1 MDTYVEL
8 NGGDAVVD
16 TCDDLLGGP
25 GRVKVSDVLTC
36 ATMKKG
42 RDG

>member
-1 MDTYVEL
+1 MDRYVEP

-16 TCDDLLGGP
+16 TCDDLLGDP
-25 GRVKVSDVLTC
+25 KRVEVSDVLTC
-36 ATMKKG
+36 ATIKKG